1 MRGLGVYVLSIG
13 VFMVC
18 YRCYGVTFAI
28 LHVGTVIKC
37 NTCFGAGCFKVLQ
50 RLKICTFV
58 IGLFKVLRKMQAD
71 AAHHAAVD
79 AFGHGGFDTAGADQA
94 GAF

>member
-18 YRCYGVTFAI
+18 YRCSGVTFAI

-37 NTCFGAGCFKVLQ
+37 NTGFGAGCFRVLQ
-50 RLKICTFV
+50 RLKICTFG
-58 IGLFKVLRKMQAD
+58 I
-71 AAHHAAVD
+71 AVD
-79 AFGHGGFDTAGADQA
+79 ALGYGGFSAAGLDQA